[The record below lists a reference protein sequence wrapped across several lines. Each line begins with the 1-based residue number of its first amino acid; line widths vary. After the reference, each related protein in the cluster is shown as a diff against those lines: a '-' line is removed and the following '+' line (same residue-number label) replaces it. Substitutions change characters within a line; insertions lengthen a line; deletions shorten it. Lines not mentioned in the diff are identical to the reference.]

1 MHAEVMMLR
10 SLPNTERLDS
20 CMTDVKMI
28 CKASERGGEGGRAR
42 IAPGWRGEGRFCNS
56 STVDERP
63 IVLFTGQ
70 PVKSDVCLARL
81 RANSIVTILRKE
93 DNGWWLGLYD
103 DEVGWFPEKFCV
115 EVNAQDAG
123 TG

>member
-1 MHAEVMMLR
+1 MA
-10 SLPNTERLDS
+10 NN
-20 CMTDVKMI
+20 DV
-28 CKASERGGEGGRAR
+28 
-42 IAPGWRGEGRFCNS
+42 N
-56 STVDERP
+56 
-63 IVLFTGQ
+63 
-70 PVKSDVCLARL
+70 VCLARL

-115 EVNAQDAG
+115 EVKAEDAG